1 MRDGTFLLL
10 IGAVST
16 HSVWRSP
23 EININSKIR
32 PKRPFFKRKCPPRC
46 TWRVPTPAPHTIRLP
61 VRFSTRCCFPR
72 ADRAHG
78 YRDIARGTDP
88 CRANLAIFARFCQPI
103 YTCKVYDANLHFLGT
118 RHALA
123 IDPIE
128 LRPIKG
134 TLSILVLWVAQISA
148 R

>member
-1 MRDGTFLLL
+1 MALFEMKLPSHLHVAR
-10 IGAVST
+10 A
-16 HSVWRSP
+16 
-23 EININSKIR
+23 
-32 PKRPFFKRKCPPRC
+32 
-46 TWRVPTPAPHTIRLP
+46 TPAPHTIRLP

-134 TLSILVLWVAQISA
+134 TLSILVL
-148 R
+148 